1 MTAKRETRIAFVA
14 LAVACMVPS
23 LSAVI
28 VEIREYHGKQVSC
41 LHSGLMGVAK
51 GCGTERFA
59 RVFTGIVRSSVE
71 VGDTDKRLEIVPDE
85 VFVGDSSEATA
96 ITNQACLHTDIQAG
110 DKWLFYLYRDPK
122 SDALVLGYDSP
133 SKPMSEAEDDIS
145 MLRDL
150 GHLKNTGILI
160 GTIERLEV
168 TENVA
173 PVPSVTHKVVAPLAN
188 HKVVAKNVANGTE
201 YAAYTNE
208 KGHFK
213 FDLPVGKYDVTTA
226 PEYGLREVENFG
238 SMLGSVPVEQG
249 SCWEHD
255 FGVRQAA
262 DFKLPTDGII
272 SGHLGSPDG
281 KPFTVHPWV
290 QIVSVDG
297 ELFRSTYVDAEGN
310 FEANDVKPG
319 RYVVGLGIRAG
330 TGYFSDVPTPV
341 YYPGVRTKDQATIIE
356 LRPNEKRTNIDFQL
370 PPEDV
375 LKPLQPAKSNR

>member
-1 MTAKRETRIAFVA
+1 MSTRRKWRIGFVL

-28 VEIREYHGKQVSC
+28 VEVREYHGKQVTC

-51 GCGTERFA
+51 ACGTDRYA
-59 RVFTGIVRSSVE
+59 RVFTGVVRSSVE

-85 VFVGDSSEATA
+85 VFVGDSSDATV
-96 ITNQACLHTDIQAG
+96 ITNQACLHTDIKAG

-122 SDALVLGYDSP
+122 NEMLVLSYDGPSQPISDA
-133 SKPMSEAEDDIS
+133 EDGIS
-145 MLRDL
+145 LLRDL
-150 GHLKNTGILI
+150 GHIKNTGILI
-160 GTIERLEV
+160 GTIQHLGHDPEIAHP
-168 TENVA
+168 T
-173 PVPSVTHKVVAPLAN
+173 PLAN

-201 YAAYTNE
+201 YMVYTNE

-226 PEYGLREVENFG
+226 PEYGLRQVEYFG
-238 SMLGSVPVEQG
+238 SMLGSVPVEKG
-249 SCWEHD
+249 TCWEHN

-290 QIVSVDG
+290 QIVSVDS
-297 ELFRSTYVDAEGN
+297 ELFRNTYVDAEGN
-310 FEANDVKPG
+310 FEAKGFKPG
-319 RYVVGLGIRAG
+319 RYVVGLGIQAG

-341 YYPGVRTKDQATIIE
+341 YYPGVRTKEEATIIE